1 MKNSLFFSS
10 ILLALA
16 LMVTASCDP
25 TLENEGGNKVKFT
38 ASTPTVPA
46 TKTAYGNT
54 VEGFQLIHWSAND
67 QLRIFSPNAHV
78 ENAGASGNQ
87 GSSGTASPWHSTD
100 PAFSLNYSYADY
112 EVTDIQT
119 SGHKSTA
126 SLKNVGENGLTWT
139 GTGNAVFYA
148 AYPKSTLYTSNSAGK
163 LRFAPFIP
171 GGNGDATPGTQDGD
185 STKVANMP
193 LLAMKSVASGDAVK
207 LDFYPA
213 YSTFKFVLKS
223 LNEAL
228 TVQSV
233 ELYIDPTGM
242 TDTEKARMWLSG
254 YCYFDLNALSNP
266 TDANYDSHYLA
277 NTALEFE
284 QQSKSIKVNLNNAP
298 ISTTDEAVITI
309 FTLPCT
315 IDHLCFRVNFTH
327 DGASYSKMLRM
338 TQNSGWLSFPAGHK
352 AVITGLAVNPDLW
365 TFKTI
370 TLKGE
375 PLKWEGK
382 SISTS
387 SDQSPQ
393 SSQFAVTG
401 AGVKNVYDLHHNAQG
416 KPYRQYWILPTTTT
430 TARVAFDVMSPFGGK
445 YEITPRG
452 SVDDFEV
459 KYYDETK
466 DNEGHTILVER
477 TVDPNKGTIGKTDED
492 GKKFPTKVIFTVTPK
507 STATATSKLWFN
519 VTVTDTNGEK
529 YSIDSETQLYDM
541 RGYHY
546 FVTQCPL
553 GDTH

>member
-1 MKNSLFFSS
+1 MKNSIFFST

-16 LMVTASCDP
+16 MMVTAGCDP

-87 GSSGTASPWHSTD
+87 GSSGTWHSTAESFGLD
-100 PAFSLNYSYADY
+100 YSYADY

-327 DGASYSKMLRM
+327 GSASYSKMLRM
-338 TQNSGWLSFPAGHK
+338 TQNSDWLSFPAGHK

-370 TLKGE
+370 TLKGVPLEWKTE
-375 PLKWEGK
+375 P
-382 SISTS
+382 ISTS

-416 KPYRQYWILPTTTT
+416 KPYRQYWILPTTET
-430 TARVAFDVMSPFGGK
+430 TAKVTFDIMSPFGGT
-445 YEITPRG
+445 YTVTPAG
-452 SVDDFEV
+452 SVSDFEI
-459 KYYDETK
+459 KYYK
-466 DNEGHTILVER
+466 
-477 TVDPNKGTIGKTDED
+477 ED
-492 GKKFPTKVIFTVTPK
+492 GVTETTNTGAIGRTEGTKKFPTKVIFTVTPK